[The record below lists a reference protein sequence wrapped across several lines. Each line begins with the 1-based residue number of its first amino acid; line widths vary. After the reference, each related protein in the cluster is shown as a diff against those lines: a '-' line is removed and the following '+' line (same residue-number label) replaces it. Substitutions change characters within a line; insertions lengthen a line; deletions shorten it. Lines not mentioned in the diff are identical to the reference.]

1 MTEAEWLATDD
12 VSAMLAWLVSTAL
25 ASGYVATDRRLRLFA
40 CACCRA
46 MGHKDADA
54 LLRPVEHAADHGP
67 VPVAAWHALERAMP
81 CEGFRWC
88 CRVDAVE
95 AARVWAESTTIAGPG
110 EKAALLR
117 EVVGN
122 PYRPVTRCG
131 TCNHDAA
138 AVVIDGPCPDC
149 YRTPDVVRFA
159 QRVYADRDFAALPVL
174 ADALEDAG
182 CTDAAILNHLR
193 FERCP
198 DCDGR
203 GRWQDGGAEIVCCW
217 CHGTGGNGP
226 HVRGC
231 WALDLI
237 LGKE

>member
-1 MTEAEWLATDD
+1 MTEAEWLASADPA
-12 VSAMLAWLVSTAL
+12 AMLAHLCPGNRHGTSGQLVS
-25 ASGYVATDRRLRLFA
+25 DRKLRLFA
-40 CACCRA
+40 CACCHA

-67 VPVAAWHALERAMP
+67 VPMAAWHALERAMP

-95 AARVWAESTTIAGPG
+95 AARVWAEATTIAGPA

-122 PYRPVTRCG
+122 PYRPVTLPPPLRY
-131 TCNHDAA
+131 A
-138 AVVIDGPCPDC
+138 
-149 YRTPDVVRFA
+149 
-159 QRVYADRDFAALPVL
+159 RVPGSSVMIADLARSAYEARSFTHSLLIL

-182 CTDAAILNHLR
+182 CTDETILRHLR
-193 FERCP
+193 QSPQRNTYAEWANGGGPDECPHGIARGLRCRE
-198 DCDGR
+198 C
-203 GRWQDGGAEIVCCW
+203 A
-217 CHGTGGNGP
+217 TGP
-226 HVRGC
+226 HARGC
-231 WALDLI
+231 WALDLL